1 MRKAVFTSAVLALML
16 GPNVQAQQ
24 EESEN
29 TAPPVL
35 EWTCNDVM
43 GHYADARAE
52 DGVSAEELEQARVF
66 AMEITLWINGYLTG
80 KHGLD
85 LEQKPFGA
93 DGLQRTIELVAETC
107 EAAPDARFLDV
118 LKKL

>member
-1 MRKAVFTSAVLALML
+1 MRKALFSAAVMAFVL
-16 GPNVQAQQ
+16 GPAAQAQQ
-24 EESEN
+24 AESDEM
-29 TAPPVL
+29 APPVL
-35 EWTCNDVM
+35 EWTCADVL
-43 GHYADARAE
+43 GHYADARAKE
-52 DGVSAEELEQARVF
+52 GVSAEELEQARVF

-85 LEQKPFGA
+85 LEQQPFGA
-93 DGLQRTIELVAETC
+93 DGLRRTIALVADTC

>member
-1 MRKAVFTSAVLALML
+1 MRKEFFTSAVLALSL
-16 GPNVQAQQ
+16 APNVQAQQ
-24 EESEN
+24 AESDS
-29 TAPPVL
+29 TTPPVL

-93 DGLQRTIELVAETC
+93 EGLERTIELVAETC
-107 EAAPDARFLDV
+107 ESAPDARFLDV